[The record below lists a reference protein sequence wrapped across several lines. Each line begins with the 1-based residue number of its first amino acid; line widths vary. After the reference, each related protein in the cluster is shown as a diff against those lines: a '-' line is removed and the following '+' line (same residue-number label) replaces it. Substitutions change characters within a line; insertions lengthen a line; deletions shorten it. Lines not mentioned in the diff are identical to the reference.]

1 MKMATAA
8 FAPLTGAVDNGKSYN
23 VERVLRSNIVYS
35 DYYRQLCKVTDFM
48 TLVDEMYNEVTHVE
62 PWMSGNARGP
72 STAFCILYRL
82 FTLAPSVAS
91 EDEESETQMLDDT
104 QIAHLLNH
112 GDSPYIRA
120 IGFLYLRYVCPH
132 KKLITH
138 LEPYFAD
145 DERFAPTADP
155 RKETTVGAFVRD
167 LVLDQHYFETIFP
180 RIPEV
185 ARRELVRAIAE
196 RGFEQQPAGLGGV
209 GGPSRRGDDG
219 RARPQSVK
227 AALSV
232 DVGQRAPHVKR
243 AAERGM
249 FGTDPGSRA
258 RAYGEQGEQGEQ
270 GKAAAAMDGVLA
282 GATTG
287 LVAGAAATTTGARAT
302 GAGTG
307 TAVGTTRTA
316 GEAHA
321 SGVGAAAAAA
331 AATGRAMTAGG
342 AVQKRDARRRRREKW
357 YEK

>member
-1 MKMATAA
+1 MATAA

-91 EDEESETQMLDDT
+91 EDGEHETQMLDDT

-209 GGPSRRGDDG
+209 GGPSRRGEDG

-243 AAERGM
+243 AAERGT

-258 RAYGEQGEQGEQ
+258 REGEQ
-270 GKAAAAMDGVLA
+270 GKSRGGDGWRGRGRDDGWSRGRRRDDDWRPRDRSRDRDRGRYHPYGGGGTRERRGSRSRSRSRDRARDDRGGDQYRSETRDAA
-282 GATTG
+282 GA
-287 LVAGAAATTTGARAT
+287 
-302 GAGTG
+302 
-307 TAVGTTRTA
+307 
-316 GEAHA
+316 
-321 SGVGAAAAAA
+321 
-331 AATGRAMTAGG
+331 
-342 AVQKRDARRRRREKW
+342 KKW

>member
-1 MKMATAA
+1 MATAA

-91 EDEESETQMLDDT
+91 EDGESETQMLDDT

-145 DERFAPTADP
+145 DERSPP
-155 RKETTVGAFVRD
+155 
-167 LVLDQHYFETIFP
+167 P
-180 RIPEV
+180 RIRERKPPS
-185 ARRELVRAIAE
+185 ARSCAISSWTSITS
-196 RGFEQQPAGLGGV
+196 R
-209 GGPSRRGDDG
+209 PS
-219 RARPQSVK
+219 S
-227 AALSV
+227 
-232 DVGQRAPHVKR
+232 
-243 AAERGM
+243 
-249 FGTDPGSRA
+249 PGSRRWREGTGASDRRA
-258 RAYGEQGEQGEQ
+258 RVRTTARRLGGS
-270 GKAAAAMDGVLA
+270 A
-282 GATTG
+282 GPA
-287 LVAGAAATTTGARAT
+287 AAATTG
-302 GAGTG
+302 G
-307 TAVGTTRTA
+307 
-316 GEAHA
+316 
-321 SGVGAAAAAA
+321 
-331 AATGRAMTAGG
+331 GRS
-342 AVQKRDARRRRREKW
+342 R
-357 YEK
+357 

>member
-91 EDEESETQMLDDT
+91 EDGEHETQMLDDT

-185 ARRELVRAIAE
+185 HLIRLFKI
-196 RGFEQQPAGLGGV
+196 PL
-209 GGPSRRGDDG
+209 
-219 RARPQSVK
+219 
-227 AALSV
+227 
-232 DVGQRAPHVKR
+232 
-243 AAERGM
+243 
-249 FGTDPGSRA
+249 
-258 RAYGEQGEQGEQ
+258 
-270 GKAAAAMDGVLA
+270 
-282 GATTG
+282 
-287 LVAGAAATTTGARAT
+287 
-302 GAGTG
+302 
-307 TAVGTTRTA
+307 
-316 GEAHA
+316 
-321 SGVGAAAAAA
+321 
-331 AATGRAMTAGG
+331 
-342 AVQKRDARRRRREKW
+342 
-357 YEK
+357 